1 MSENRHAD
9 LLRQYLE
16 EEARR
21 PGTARPKPWAEWLR
35 LTLGASVALG
45 AALSLVDCGG
55 TAEGGG
61 GTGGTACPAC
71 TGGSGGVGGSD
82 GGGMQAAYG
91 IPYDAGEVTTGG
103 TGGAVATG
111 GTGGANPIGGTG
123 GITVPYGIPFETNC
137 TDGIDNDHNGLTD
150 CADPYCAGT
159 AACGT
164 GGAGGAVAT
173 GGTGGT
179 MPIGGTGGMTAAYGI
194 PYETN
199 CTDGIDN
206 DGNGLTDCADPHCRT
221 LPDCMVVYGIP
232 F

>member
-45 AALSLVDCGG
+45 AALSLADCGG

-61 GTGGTACPAC
+61 GTGGTACPTC
-71 TGGSGGVGGSD
+71 TGGGAGVGGSD

-111 GTGGANPIGGTG
+111 GTGGVI
-123 GITVPYGIPFETNC
+123 YGIPFETNC

-150 CADPYCAGT
+150 CADPYCLT
-159 AACGT
+159 QPAC
-164 GGAGGAVAT
+164 
-173 GGTGGT
+173 
-179 MPIGGTGGMTAAYGI
+179 
-194 PYETN
+194 
-199 CTDGIDN
+199 
-206 DGNGLTDCADPHCRT
+206 
-221 LPDCMVVYGIP
+221 VVYGIP
-232 F
+232 Y